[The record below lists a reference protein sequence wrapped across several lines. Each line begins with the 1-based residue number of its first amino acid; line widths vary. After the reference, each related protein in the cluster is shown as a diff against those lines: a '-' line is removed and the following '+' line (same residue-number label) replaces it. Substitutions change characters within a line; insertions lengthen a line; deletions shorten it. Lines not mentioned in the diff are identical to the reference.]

1 MPPEDHVHPG
11 DAHTDMQEP
20 QPVGV
25 ESGTSDGGAT
35 GLDLADRYRMLVEH
49 TPDAICVHQHGLLV
63 YINPAGLRFLRAQT
77 PQQILGRPITDFI
90 APESVGPMLARITTL
105 ERQGAFSDPSEA
117 TVVALD
123 GTTIA
128 MEAVSVRTS
137 WNAAP
142 AFQVILRDLT
152 DHNAAR
158 AAISHQAALVTH
170 VSDAIIA
177 IDTAGKVTSWNPAAA
192 TLYGRTAEQ
201 MIGMQVCDAVG
212 APCDAAAVVAAGG
225 RIRDTH
231 RTATGAPVPVA
242 VSAAQMPDGYV
253 LVCADRG
260 AEHRAEAHFT
270 AVVESLEEGVV
281 VLDHRGRIRSA
292 NLAAKTFLDIQA
304 GLDTAGAAHSL
315 PFTVH
320 DIDGGAVGP
329 YAHPVAVARRTGA
342 PSTAVLGVVRRRD
355 ERRYWLSVTATI
367 LDPRDAASS
376 IVVSFVDIS
385 EAYRTRMALEH
396 AATHDHLTGLPNRAK
411 VLARLDSE
419 LRSPTRTAPVT
430 VLFIDVDNFKIVN
443 DNHGHSVGDGVLQ
456 EIARRLTH
464 VLPDQCL
471 VGRIGGDE
479 FVCIVSA
486 DDKQDH
492 DSQDTRGDVEV
503 DIDVVRAQLA
513 LPMHIGADEVTM
525 TASIGHVTVHP
536 GDPRSAFDILRD
548 ADLQMYQAKP
558 DSAQTF

>member
-1 MPPEDHVHPG
+1 MPPQSHDHLG
-11 DAHTDMQEP
+11 DAHTSTPPP
-20 QPVGV
+20 QPVGA
-25 ESGTSDGGAT
+25 EPDSRDGGAT
-35 GLDLADRYRMLVEH
+35 GKDLADRYRMLVEH
-49 TPDAICVHQHGLLV
+49 TPDAICVHQQGILV
-63 YINPAGLRFLRAQT
+63 YVNPAGLRFLRART
-77 PQQILGRPITDFI
+77 PQQILGRPITDFV
-90 APESVGPMLARITTL
+90 APESIGPMLARITAL
-105 ERQGAFSDPSEA
+105 EHHGAFSEPSEA

-137 WNAAP
+137 WNAKP
-142 AFQVILRDLT
+142 AYQVILRDLT

-158 AAISHQAALVTH
+158 AALAHQATLVTH

-177 IDTAGKVTSWNPAAA
+177 VDADGRVISWNPAAKE
-192 TLYGRTAEQ
+192 LYGRTAEQ
-201 MIGMQVCDAVG
+201 VIGIPVSDAVG
-212 APCDAAAVVAAGG
+212 VPCDAATVVAAGG

-231 RTATGAPVPVA
+231 RTAAGAPVPVA
-242 VSAAQMPDGYV
+242 VSAAHMPDGYV
-253 LVCADRG
+253 VVCADRG

-292 NLAAKTFLDIQA
+292 NLAAKTLLDIQA

-320 DIDGGAVGP
+320 DVHGRTVGP
-329 YAHPVAVARRTGA
+329 YEHPVAVARRTGA

-367 LDPRDAASS
+367 LDTTNAVSS
-376 IVVSFVDIS
+376 IVVSFVDIT
-385 EAYRTRMALEH
+385 EPYRTGLALEH

-411 VLARLDSE
+411 VLARLDFE
-419 LRSPTRTAPVT
+419 LRSPTRTRPVI

-443 DNHGHSVGDGVLQ
+443 DNHGHSAGDGVLQ

-464 VLPDQCL
+464 VLPAHSL

-486 DDKQDH
+486 DDRNDP
-492 DSQDTRGDVEV
+492 DSQDTSDDDVE
-503 DIDVVRAQLA
+503 IDVIVVRAELA
-513 LPMHIGADEVTM
+513 RPMSIDGHDVTM
-525 TASIGHVTVHP
+525 TVSIGLVAVYP

-548 ADLQMYQAKP
+548 ADFQMYQAKSG
-558 DSAQTF
+558 SA